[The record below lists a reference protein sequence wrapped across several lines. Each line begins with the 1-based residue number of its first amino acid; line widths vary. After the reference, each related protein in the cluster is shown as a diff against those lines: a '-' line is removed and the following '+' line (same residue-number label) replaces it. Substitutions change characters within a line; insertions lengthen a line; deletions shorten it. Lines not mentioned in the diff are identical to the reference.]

1 MHQVLTSLVTVFLA
15 DDPKPE
21 AGASNSNGSAAAPS
35 ADEQAKSLDQVREL
49 CPDLAAEIE
58 KENGKEEICKKCKNI
73 VSYILLYN
81 LSYHHHLEVCKLG
94 RIGEAI

>member
-1 MHQVLTSLVTVFLA
+1 MHQVLTSLVNVFLA

-21 AGASNSNGSAAAPS
+21 AGASNSNGSAATPS

-73 VSYILLYN
+73 VSHILFY
-81 LSYHHHLEVCKLG
+81 
-94 RIGEAI
+94 